1 MLQNNS
7 SQLQNKHLV
16 QALRQ
21 KCLVLFQ
28 RQLSQKPL
36 SELFAEID
44 RSGNGYVEIIELRK
58 YLLKNGID
66 STEEDLHEFLQ
77 IMDTDYDNKVKL
89 NEFYDFVME
98 KQGVGQQP
106 GQSQIKATQNV
117 VNVFKYAVLDYM
129 KKNNF
134 GFSHI
139 FQLLNQKKDNRLKEN
154 DIQDFCN
161 YQLQM
166 RLSQIDMNTIF
177 NYFDE
182 NQDSVIDLNEF
193 LVNLRSF
200 AKNDSNR
207 EKYRTLFKGEREPLH
222 PPTISAIVNSIC
234 LYMNKYNIQLAKLYS
249 DLDANGNGTLDK
261 SEFRQLFQKMGVKL
275 DDSQFSGFFDH
286 FDVNKDDR
294 IQVQEFYNVIE
305 PEIKKMQSMNR
316 ST

>member
-58 YLLKNGID
+58 YLLKNGVD

-166 RLSQIDMNTIF
+166 RLSQIDMNTVSIGPPRVAT
-177 NYFDE
+177 NLCTAEPPPPPHAPQRAYTRRC
-182 NQDSVIDLNEF
+182 SPLSRRRL
-193 LVNLRSF
+193 LVNDRNLIF
-200 AKNDSNR
+200 C
-207 EKYRTLFKGEREPLH
+207 P
-222 PPTISAIVNSIC
+222 IS
-234 LYMNKYNIQLAKLYS
+234 
-249 DLDANGNGTLDK
+249 GG
-261 SEFRQLFQKMGVKL
+261 
-275 DDSQFSGFFDH
+275 
-286 FDVNKDDR
+286 
-294 IQVQEFYNVIE
+294 
-305 PEIKKMQSMNR
+305 
-316 ST
+316 